1 MSNSDDPYDPN
12 RPPHPS
18 ENPNYGGNGPSND
31 WSAPQQNYGEP
42 PGYQPPG
49 PQQNYGQ
56 PPGYQPPGGPM
67 MYHSGPAGGTSTPL
81 EGNDIVAIVLS
92 LFLPG
97 VGHMILGQTTKGIV
111 VLLVSVLT
119 CGLGGLLLAAV
130 ALDAYAV
137 ATAKKRRAVG
147 EWEFFPDLFK

>member
-1 MSNSDDPYDPN
+1 MM
-12 RPPHPS
+12 H
-18 ENPNYGGNGPSND
+18 
-31 WSAPQQNYGEP
+31 Q
-42 PGYQPPG
+42 PG
-49 PQQNYGQ
+49 PV
-56 PPGYQPPGGPM
+56 
-67 MYHSGPAGGTSTPL
+67 GGTSTPL